1 MARLGS
7 LAIDRD
13 GRQFNLMTVH
23 VMLWALAT
31 SLTGG
36 FVGAYLLH
44 LGFSLAATLLLYA
57 ALLAARFCMRLA
69 TLPMVRW
76 IGLRR
81 AMLLGPGIAA
91 FQFLALVHADRLAWL
106 CAWVLVI
113 SIGESI
119 YWPICHAANAVTGGG
134 GRRGR
139 QLAFRQVA
147 GTVVTVAGPVAGGL
161 ILSRLGPWSEFGIAT
176 AVCLMS
182 LVPLLWLGA
191 LDLGSVPGVRRSLK
205 VTDPVGL
212 CAFAAD
218 GWLASGI
225 ALAWP
230 LILFGSLGSSYDL
243 LGWATGAGA
252 VAGALAG
259 LAGGHAIDRG
269 HRRLLSR
276 GVTVAMVI
284 GVAMRAASAWSPGA
298 AVAATIVGAAVAG
311 LYYPVLM
318 SVIYDRAKRS
328 GSAYQFHLVTEVGWD
343 IGAILGCA
351 ACAAV
356 AWSGA
361 PSTLAVLPAALGV
374 LVVHRC
380 VRAEARG
387 GAGTKEAA
395 PVLA

>member
-1 MARLGS
+1 MARTQ
-7 LAIDRD
+7 APRRD

-23 VMLWALAT
+23 CVLWALAT
-31 SLTGG
+31 CLAGG

-44 LGFSLAATLLLYA
+44 LGFSIAVTILLYA
-57 ALLAARFCMRLA
+57 ALLGARFCMRLA
-69 TLPMVRW
+69 TLPIVRR
-76 IGLRR
+76 IGLRK
-81 AMLLGPGIAA
+81 AILLGPGIAA
-91 FQFLALVHADRLAWL
+91 FQFLALVHADRLPWL
-106 CAWVLVI
+106 CAWILIVAA
-113 SIGESI
+113 GECI

-147 GTVVTVAGPVAGGL
+147 GTVVAVAAPVAGGL
-161 ILSRLGPWSEFGIAT
+161 ILTRLGPWAEFGIAT
-176 AVCLMS
+176 VVSMLS
-182 LVPLLWLGA
+182 LVPLLWLGE
-191 LDLGSVPGVRRSLK
+191 LDLGSVPSVRRSLK

-218 GWLASGI
+218 GWMGAGV

-230 LILFGSLGSSYDL
+230 LILFSSLGSSYDL

-269 HRRLLSR
+269 HRRVLSR

-284 GVAMRAASAWSPGA
+284 AVGMCAGSAWLPGG
-298 AVAATIVGAAVAG
+298 AVAATMVGAAVSG

-343 IGAILGCA
+343 IGAILGCMA
-351 ACAAV
+351 AAAV

-380 VRAEARG
+380 VRAEAR
-387 GAGTKEAA
+387 AGVVVPA
-395 PVLA
+395 LA